1 MRQNQTNYFKTYFI
15 LFNWISLIALKLLKS
30 VIIMLRKSLFFAALL
45 ASFSS
50 GIYSQEA
57 LKYQLPPE
65 AIVKIVD
72 APSAPMVSVS
82 PDKQNILLIMR
93 PGIMTIEELSAEE
106 LRLGGLRINPAVSG
120 PSRQS
125 YNKSFSLMN
134 IDGTNIREIKGLPA
148 DAALGYPDWSND
160 GKKFSFTNQTSSSIE
175 LWVCDVALLQA
186 SKIADGINMVF
197 GNPAYWLSDNKT
209 IIYLLTDPARGARP
223 VRTLVPEGPVIQENL
238 GKKGQVA
245 TYQDLLKD
253 PVDERIF
260 EFFAKSQLM
269 MWNGTRSLALGKAG
283 MITDVSPSPD
293 GRYLMVSLIRRPF
306 SYIVPYNSFPS
317 STQIWDLSGSVIKTL
332 IDEPLIENYPRD
344 YDAVL
349 PGPRSYSWRSDKPA
363 SVYWVE
369 ALDGGDYKKE
379 MQYHDQVYLLDAPF
393 SGSPV
398 KFIATEKRFGA
409 ISWGTDNF
417 ALVSEGLSKTR
428 MRVLSSF
435 NPSVPEQAKK
445 KIFEYNSDD
454 GYGNPGR
461 FMTEPNIWGRGVLL
475 FGDKGK
481 SLYLSGQGASSE
493 GDRPF
498 LDKYDV
504 ATGKTTRL
512 WRSEAP
518 YYETLSSILDIA
530 KGLILTSR
538 QSVSDVPNYFI
549 RNLKNRKLA
558 QVSRFE
564 NPYPQLSGVTKE
576 LVKYKRKDGIDLSF
590 TLYLPA
596 GYDKQKDGPLP
607 TLLWAY
613 PREFNDAGAAGQVS
627 GSPYTF
633 TRVSPASALVY
644 VTQGYAVLMDA
655 AFPIVGTEGKEP
667 NDTFIEQLVGDAE
680 GAINKAVEMGVSD
693 RNRVAV
699 SGHSYGAF
707 MTANLL
713 AYTRLF
719 AAGIAESGAYNRTLT
734 PFGFQNERRTYWD
747 SPETYNKMSP
757 FMQADKVKDPIML
770 IHGMADNNSGTFP
783 IQSERFYSALKGF
796 GATTRLV
803 LLPNESHGYAAR
815 ETILHKHW
823 EVLNWMNKYVRDK
836 K

>member
-1 MRQNQTNYFKTYFI
+1 MNRKVLFI
-15 LFNWISLIALKLLKS
+15 
-30 VIIMLRKSLFFAALL
+30 AASCVL
-45 ASFSS
+45 SFTILY
-50 GIYSQEA
+50 GQEA
-57 LKYQLPPE
+57 LKYQLPPAE
-65 AIVKIVD
+65 IVKIVD
-72 APSAPMVSVS
+72 APQTPAVSVS
-82 PDKQNILLIMR
+82 PDKANILVIDR
-93 PGIMTIEELSAEE
+93 PGIITIKELSAEE
-106 LRLGGLRINPAVSG
+106 LRLGGLRIDPAVSG
-120 PSRQS
+120 PSRQTF
-125 YNKSFSLMN
+125 NKGFHLMN
-134 IDGTNIREIKGLPA
+134 IDGTNLREIKGLPA
-148 DAALGYPDWSND
+148 DAALGFPDWSND

-175 LWVCDVALLQA
+175 LWVCDVAALQA
-186 SKIADGINMVF
+186 SKIAEGINMVF

-209 IIYLLTDPARGARP
+209 IIYLVSDPARGVKP
-223 VRTLVPEGPVIQENL
+223 LRTLVPEGPVIQENL

-253 PVDERIF
+253 PVDELIF
-260 EFFAKSQLM
+260 EYFAKSQLM
-269 MWNGTRSLALGKAG
+269 KWDGISSAPLGKPG
-283 MITDVSPSPD
+283 MITEVYPSPD
-293 GRYLMVSLIRRPF
+293 GRYLMVSVINRPF
-306 SYIVPYNSFPS
+306 SYVVPYNSFPS

-349 PGPRSYSWRSDKPA
+349 PGPRSFNWRSDKA
-363 SVYWVE
+363 ATVYWVE

-379 MQYHDQVYLLDAPF
+379 MQYHDQVYLLEAPF
-393 SGSPV
+393 SGPPV
-398 KFIATEKRFGA
+398 KFIATEKRFAA
-409 ISWGTDNF
+409 ITWGTDNF
-417 ALVSEGLSKTR
+417 ALISEGLSKTR
-428 MRVLSSF
+428 MRVISSF
-435 NPSVPEQAKK
+435 NPSLPEQPKK
-445 KIFEYNSDD
+445 KIYEFNSDD

-461 FMTEPNIWGRGVLL
+461 FMTEPNMWGRGVLL

-481 SLYLSGQGASSE
+481 SLFLSGQGASPE

-518 YYETLSSILDIA
+518 YFETISSILNIS
-530 KGLILTSR
+530 KGLLLTSR
-538 QSVSDVPNYFI
+538 QSVSEVPNYFI
-549 RNLKNRKLA
+549 RDLKSGKLA
-558 QVSRFE
+558 QVTRFE

-596 GYDKQKDGPLP
+596 GYNKQKDGPLP

-655 AFPIVGTEGKEP
+655 AFPIVGVEGKEP
-667 NDTFIEQLVGDAE
+667 NDSFIEQLVGDAE
-680 GAINKAVEMGVSD
+680 GAIDKAVEMGVAD

-757 FMQADKVKDPIML
+757 FMQADKIKDPLML

-823 EVLNWMNKYVRDK
+823 EVLTWMNKYVRDRK
-836 K
+836 QIK